1 MRRRRWPIRDSDP
14 RVPRPPVLNIP
25 LHTTVVE
32 PIRDDDAA
40 DVLHALVAHLPF
52 DAQPHPRAMLDQI
65 AAFLEQAVARA
76 ASRGRDPQPQV
87 IDNVAPDEPR
97 RKILYSRP
105 DVRTEVSAGDAGEK
119 VDRSWQY
126 EAPGGQEVQTPPP
139 AVLIEDVEGPAGADR
154 RRGSLEER
162 RRLLPASM
170 TMIPADR
177 QLDEAGVRSLPAS
190 P

>member
-1 MRRRRWPIRDSDP
+1 MRRG
-14 RVPRPPVLNIP
+14 
-25 LHTTVVE
+25 
-32 PIRDDDAA
+32 
-40 DVLHALVAHLPF
+40 
-52 DAQPHPRAMLDQI
+52 
-65 AAFLEQAVARA
+65 AR
-76 ASRGRDPQPQV
+76 SF
-87 IDNVAPDEPR
+87 
-97 RKILYSRP
+97 ILGQMCE
-105 DVRTEVSAGDAGEK
+105 TEVSAGDAGEK

-177 QLDEAGVRSLPAS
+177 QLDEGRREVVTRLTLVEPRVGHEDDESGERERQDAHGQNLVGIRTQRA
-190 P
+190 